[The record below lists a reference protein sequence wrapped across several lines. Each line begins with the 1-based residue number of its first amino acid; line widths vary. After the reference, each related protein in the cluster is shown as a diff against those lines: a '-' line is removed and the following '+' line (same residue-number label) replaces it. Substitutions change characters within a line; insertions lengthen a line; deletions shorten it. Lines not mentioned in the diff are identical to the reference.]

1 MQVVI
6 LLAIAVVGYEAIRE
20 ENVLGFVMC
29 SLAFVAFGTL
39 CLKAGGYV

>member
-1 MQVVI
+1 MQIVI

-20 ENVLGFVMC
+20 ESVIGFVIC
-29 SLAFVAFGTL
+29 SLAFLAFGTL